1 MRRECDFVLAASA
14 VEQVTLYAARTA
26 RGDVRLVP
34 VKRDLGD
41 GYELDDDPGRIDLAA
56 VHAYISNESY
66 WAKGRPLETQA
77 EMNRAAA
84 RVVDLY
90 KDGRQVG
97 FTRTALVAG
106 MQVAY
111 LYDVYVLEEHRGR
124 GLGEELVRETVDRG
138 PYSGY
143 RWLLDTRD
151 AHSLYAKF
159 GFGRPGERLM
169 ERR

>member
-1 MRRECDFVLAASA
+1 
-14 VEQVTLYAARTA
+14 
-26 RGDVRLVP
+26 

-41 GYELDDDPGRIDLAA
+41 GFELDDDPERIDLSA

-66 WAKGRPLETQA
+66 WAKGRSLETQS

-84 RVVDLY
+84 RLVGLY
-90 KDGRQVG
+90 KEGRQVG

-106 MQVAY
+106 MHVAY

-124 GLGEELVRETVDRG
+124 GLGEKLVRETVDRG

-151 AHSLYAKF
+151 AHKLYAKF
-159 GFGRPGERLM
+159 GFGKPGDRLM
-169 ERR
+169 ERRRSV

>member
-1 MRRECDFVLAASA
+1 
-14 VEQVTLYAARTA
+14 
-26 RGDVRLVP
+26 

-41 GYELDDDPGRIDLAA
+41 GYELDDDPERIDLTS

-66 WAKGRPLETQA
+66 WAKGRALETQA

-84 RVVDLY
+84 RLVGLY

-106 MQVAY
+106 MNVAY

-124 GLGEELVRETVDRG
+124 GLGEALVRETVDRG
-138 PYSGY
+138 PCRDY

-151 AHSLYAKF
+151 AHNLYAKF
-159 GFGRPGERLM
+159 GFGKPGERLM
-169 ERR
+169 ERRRSV